1 MNSSNIRP
9 AAVAGRFYP
18 GNPLE
23 LRRLVGGLLA
33 GAPRPTAPAPK
44 ALIAPHAGFLYS
56 GPIAASAYSQLAP
69 NPAGPHNIKRVV
81 LLGPSHHVAFRGL
94 AASSASAFATPLGQV
109 PVDVE
114 ALNQALSLPG
124 VSVLDEAHAREHC
137 LEVQL
142 PFLQTVLD
150 QFSIVP
156 LVAGEASA
164 ELTSRVLEALWNGP
178 STRLVVSSDLSHYQD
193 FSTAQRLDGDTAEA
207 IEALAPDRIQNNQ
220 ACGHVPI
227 RGLLLAARAHGL
239 HARTLDLRNSGD
251 TAGPRDR
258 VVGYGAFA
266 FGENL
271 TQVCD
276 QTHTSQT

>member
-1 MNSSNIRP
+1 MSPVNLKGIRP
-9 AAVAGRFYP
+9 TAVAGRFYP
-18 GNPLE
+18 GSPLE
-23 LRRLVGGLLA
+23 LRRLVGRLLA
-33 GAPRPTAPAPK
+33 SAPPPTDPAPK
-44 ALIAPHAGFLYS
+44 ALIAPHAGFVYS

-69 NPAGPHNIKRVV
+69 NPAGAHGIKRVV
-81 LLGPSHHVAFRGL
+81 LLGPSHHVAFRGV

-109 PVDVE
+109 PVDAE
-114 ALNQALSLPG
+114 AVNRVLSLPG
-124 VSVLDEAHAREHC
+124 VSVLDEAHAYEHS

-142 PFLQTVLD
+142 PFLQTVLG

-164 ELTSRVLEALWNGP
+164 ELISKILDALWNGP

-193 FSTAQRLDGDTAEA
+193 FRTAQRLDGDTAEA
-207 IEALAPDRIQNNQ
+207 IEALAPERIQNHQ

-227 RGLLLAARAHGL
+227 RGLLLAARALGL

-251 TAGPRDR
+251 TAGPHDR

-266 FGENL
+266 FGEPP
-271 TQVCD
+271 C
-276 QTHTSQT
+276 